1 MDKIIRTKKELKEWL
16 DYETSRYKTKN
27 LLDRILNISEASLLR
42 HHQILLR
49 KTEYYYNT
57 NKKLNYLVCKVKLG
71 RFQKKYGIS
80 IPINTCGKGLQIM
93 HLGSVLINDRVTIG
107 ENCIIHINT
116 AVVAGGK
123 NDDVPTIGNGC
134 VISVGAVI
142 LGGVDLADSIVIGA
156 NAVVNKSFDEPDITI
171 AGVPSKKIS
180 NNGRS
185 KWDRTK

>member
-71 RFQKKYGIS
+71 RFQKKIWNKHSY
-80 IPINTCGKGLQIM
+80 KY
-93 HLGSVLINDRVTIG
+93 VR
-107 ENCIIHINT
+107 
-116 AVVAGGK
+116 K
-123 NDDVPTIGNGC
+123 RF
-134 VISVGAVI
+134 
-142 LGGVDLADSIVIGA
+142 A
-156 NAVVNKSFDEPDITI
+156 NNAFRLCFN
-171 AGVPSKKIS
+171 
-180 NNGRS
+180 
-185 KWDRTK
+185 